1 MADSDS
7 ILQTT
12 KKLLGID
19 PSYTTFDLDIIA
31 HINTAI
37 ATLADIGV
45 GPTGGYEVVDDTDE
59 WSAYLD
65 ADPRSLRIKSYIY
78 LYVRRLFDPPA
89 TGFLSTSID
98 KQLDELIVRLSYQ
111 REETVT

>member
-19 PSYTTFDLDIIA
+19 SAYTVYDLDIIA
-31 HINTAI
+31 HINSAI
-37 ATLADIGV
+37 ATLADIGI
-45 GPTGGYEVVDDTDE
+45 GLDGGYEVTDE
-59 WSAYLD
+59 TSEWGEYLD
-65 ADPRSLRIKSYIY
+65 DDPRSLRVKSYIY
-78 LYVRRLFDPPA
+78 LYVRRLFDPPT

-98 KQLDELIVRLSYQ
+98 KQIDELIVRLSYQ
-111 REETVT
+111 REESVI